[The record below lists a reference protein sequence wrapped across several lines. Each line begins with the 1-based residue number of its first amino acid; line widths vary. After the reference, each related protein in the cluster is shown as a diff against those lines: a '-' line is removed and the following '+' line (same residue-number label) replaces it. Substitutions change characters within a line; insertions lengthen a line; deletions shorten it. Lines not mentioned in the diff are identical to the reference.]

1 MVIFQFVDIGGIN
14 GLHCLNFPLIIWDMY
29 LVIHRFTYSNFR
41 NENPNMSV
49 MNRMTRCRGLTRHTT
64 LRRCNAILFMDRR
77 LQYLSLICLI
87 TNTKNVFAFLFCV

>member
-1 MVIFQFVDIGGIN
+1 MGYVLSDPPIHIFELPQCKSQYEC
-14 GLHCLNFPLIIWDMY
+14 H
-29 LVIHRFTYSNFR
+29 
-41 NENPNMSV
+41 E
-49 MNRMTRCRGLTRHTT
+49 RMTRCRGLTRHTT